1 MFKAEAAGGS
11 LFVAAEGNEQEL
23 LRDNLALGA
32 DWLRCSGTPTC
43 PLTSPSAA
51 GGRQRC
57 WWPAGGQ
64 GSGSRR
70 SGLRQI
76 PVPSCNK
83 PTQV

>member
-1 MFKAEAAGGS
+1 MVKAEAAGGS
-11 LFVAAEGNEQEL
+11 LFAAAEGNEQEL

-32 DWLRCSGTPTC
+32 GWLRCSGTPTR

-51 GGRQRC
+51 GGRQPCRRLV
-57 WWPAGGQ
+57 GGR